1 MAKLL
6 LMLTLCAVFAAAILA
21 GPGSPARQKPANT
34 TVTVVATTTSDSSTT
49 VVVKGHGVGHMHS

>member
-21 GPGSPARQKPANT
+21 GPGSAARQKPAKT
-34 TVTVVATTTSDSSTT
+34 TVPVTITTTSTTSS
-49 VVVKGHGVGHMHS
+49 VPIVKGTGSGHMHS